1 MSTDKKKIETGITGR
16 GLGTHTQRKKVFSLM
31 CAPSPLVPAMR
42 TARVCTLPAL
52 CAAGRTRKRSGANA
66 GCASSGSR
74 TAAQRRRC
82 RRSGA
87 RFSANCKSSSTRS
100 RRNSGRC
107 GATCR
112 VWRGIERSLAC
123 GPPSRARWMEKA
135 RWCVL
140 KGLPAARSRGARL
153 LRQPPPFGRIW
164 AACRSHCLDTRS

>member
-1 MSTDKKKIETGITGR
+1 MSTDKEKIETGITGR
-16 GLGTHTQRKKVFSLM
+16 GLGTHAQRKRVFSLM
-31 CAPSPLVPAMR
+31 CAPSPLVRAMR

-66 GCASSGSR
+66 GRASSGSR

-112 VWRGIERSLAC
+112 VWRGTERSLAC

-135 RWCVL
+135 VVRAERSP
-140 KGLPAARSRGARL
+140 GRARGPARGS
-153 LRQPPPFGRIW
+153 PPPFGRIASYTTVW
-164 AACRSHCLDTRS
+164 SDLGRL